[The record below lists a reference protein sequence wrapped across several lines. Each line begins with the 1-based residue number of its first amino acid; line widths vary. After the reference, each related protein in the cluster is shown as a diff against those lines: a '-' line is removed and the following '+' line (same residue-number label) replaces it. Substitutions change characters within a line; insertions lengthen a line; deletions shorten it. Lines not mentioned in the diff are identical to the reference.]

1 VRPTASRLAA
11 ATALVVLAA
20 IAAGCSSSDAAA
32 PTTTAAGPTTTAA
45 TTEATT
51 TEATTTEATT
61 ATTAATPAGLPS
73 CDEVLRRYT
82 EAFTPDDL
90 QPVVDLFRAWA
101 PAMPAEV
108 GAAVTRIADAYEE
121 AGNLGELDL
130 ADRDL
135 TDDAQTFS
143 DWTNDGCP
151 AA

>member
-1 VRPTASRLAA
+1 VRPTATRLAA

-20 IAAGCSSSDAAA
+20 GAVGCGTSDEAT
-32 PTTTAAGPTTTAA
+32 PTTTTTTATTSA
-45 TTEATT
+45 PSTTEATT
-51 TEATTTEATT
+51 TSPEG
-61 ATTAATPAGLPS
+61 TPAALPS
-73 CDEVLRRYT
+73 CDEVLRLYT

-108 GAAVTRIADAYEE
+108 GAAVSRIADAYEQ

-135 TDDAQTFS
+135 SDDAQTFS
-143 DWTNDGCP
+143 DWTNAGCP
-151 AA
+151 AP

>member
-1 VRPTASRLAA
+1 MRPTASRLAA

-20 IAAGCSSSDAAA
+20 IAAGCSSSDAAT

-45 TTEATT
+45 T

-101 PAMPAEV
+101 PAMPTEV